1 MSLSW
6 CFNTRYLSIESIF
19 VPFIVVV
26 CVQKKKKRK
35 LSLLFFAFFVCIIFS
50 PRRRRETY
58 PPNLTK
64 KCLLGYYLLIDRSV
78 SICLFWLKS
87 CPQASFGTPFAERRA
102 RCAHTAIHSCSDV
115 HRKRAYDCFCLNLRR
130 YRCLSHLKNL
140 QKKLKKKCP
149 GELF

>member
-1 MSLSW
+1 M
-6 CFNTRYLSIESIF
+6 
-19 VPFIVVV
+19 

-35 LSLLFFAFFVCIIFS
+35 LSLLFFAFFLCIIFS

-58 PPNLTK
+58 PPILTK
-64 KCLLGYYLLIDRSV
+64 KCILGYYLLIDQSV

-130 YRCLSHLKNL
+130 YCVVFLILKNL
-140 QKKLKKKCP
+140 QTKIKEKVSGRVILM
-149 GELF
+149 FSVVT